1 MARKP
6 SGNYFCSG
14 SVRRRGGGMTIGSG
28 LSYRAKISLSMFE
41 NRDENAKLSAGRC
54 MMISEVETIGETA
67 GLVWQFL
74 RSNGESS
81 LSALEKGVKAPRSTV
96 SMAVGWLAREG
107 KIQMKDEKR
116 TVRIC
121 LRDA

>member
-1 MARKP
+1 LQENFSAYISNAALK
-6 SGNYFCSG
+6 CQ
-14 SVRRRGGGMTIGSG
+14 TIT
-28 LSYRAKISLSMFE
+28 R
-41 NRDENAKLSAGRC
+41 
-54 MMISEVETIGETA
+54 EVLIVEIKTIGETA
-67 GLVWQFL
+67 GLVWNFL

-107 KIQMKDEKR
+107 KIEVKDEKR
-116 TVRIC
+116 TVRIF